1 MAFDHHPFSVEAL
14 LDAVASM
21 LRVRAMEKGIGFEID
36 IAAGAAA
43 TFIGDSLRIRQV
55 LLNLAGNAVKFTAT
69 GAVRVQVAPCAS
81 GLRFEVHDSGIGIA
95 PESMGRLF
103 SNFSQVDASTSRK
116 FGGTGLGLVISKHLV
131 EGMGGRIGVDSPAAG
146 GSCFWFEL
154 PLQATVDAPIA
165 AGTAATAAQS
175 PIPLAASDPQDS
187 AVVSPPG
194 DDAREAAAP
203 RLLLA
208 EDNKINQ
215 KLALALLTRSGYSV
229 DLAENGVQ
237 AVAATAE
244 RCYALILMDMQMP
257 EMDGLE
263 ATRQIRAGTGP
274 NRAVPIVA
282 LTANAMQSDQA
293 ACRAAGMDDF
303 LSKPFNR
310 DALMACVA
318 RWVAASST
326 RSAA

>member
-1 MAFDHHPFSVEAL
+1 
-14 LDAVASM
+14 
-21 LRVRAMEKGIGFEID
+21 
-36 IAAGAAA
+36 
-43 TFIGDSLRIRQV
+43 
-55 LLNLAGNAVKFTAT
+55 
-69 GAVRVQVAPCAS
+69 
-81 GLRFEVHDSGIGIA
+81 VHDSGIGIA
-95 PESMGRLF
+95 PQSRNRLF

-154 PLQATVDAPIA
+154 PLLATVDAPIA
-165 AGTAATAAQS
+165 APTAAQS
-175 PIPLAASDPQDS
+175 TGSVAATKQAFA
-187 AVVSPPG
+187 AVVSPPI
-194 DDAREAAAP
+194 AAAP
-203 RLLLA
+203 GPAASPLRLLLA

-237 AVAATAE
+237 AVAAASE

-263 ATRQIRAGTGP
+263 ATRQIRAAGP
-274 NRAVPIVA
+274 SRAAPIVA

-310 DALMACVA
+310 DVLMACVA
-318 RWVAASST
+318 RWTASGAT
-326 RSAA
+326 RSVA

>member
-1 MAFDHHPFSVEAL
+1 M
-14 LDAVASM
+14 
-21 LRVRAMEKGIGFEID
+21 
-36 IAAGAAA
+36 
-43 TFIGDSLRIRQV
+43 
-55 LLNLAGNAVKFTAT
+55 
-69 GAVRVQVAPCAS
+69 
-81 GLRFEVHDSGIGIA
+81 
-95 PESMGRLF
+95 
-103 SNFSQVDASTSRK
+103 
-116 FGGTGLGLVISKHLV
+116 
-131 EGMGGRIGVDSPAAG
+131 
-146 GSCFWFEL
+146 
-154 PLQATVDAPIA
+154 
-165 AGTAATAAQS
+165 
-175 PIPLAASDPQDS
+175 
-187 AVVSPPG
+187 VSPPG

-274 NRAVPIVA
+274 NRTVPIVA